1 VLPGAAHYAIAL
13 TTACEVFGAR
23 PTEVEVT
30 DVHFREP
37 LRLAEHTDITTTLT
51 LAAAD
56 RADCEIFGRGDDGTW
71 IRQSTAVVRRLA
83 VPPRPRAASVENLAL
98 RHPVPVEPASL
109 YANMRARGL
118 HHGPA
123 FNGITQVHASRRGD
137 SFWARVETPDA
148 ARTAEHALRVHPALV
163 DLCGQLL
170 IAGLLHETDPGPIL
184 PVRIRSVRVLGDTA
198 TAAYCHARVVEA
210 TPDTLIGHIRLLD
223 EAGTPVLAIDGLR
236 LARHAVPE
244 PAEVDHWFLE
254 TGWHRAERPVP

>member
-1 VLPGAAHYAIAL
+1 MPGDPVRHTWLGETGTAALPWLDDHKVYGAPVLPGAAHYAIAL

-198 TAAYCHARVVEA
+198 TAAYC
-210 TPDTLIGHIRLLD
+210 
-223 EAGTPVLAIDGLR
+223 
-236 LARHAVPE
+236 
-244 PAEVDHWFLE
+244 
-254 TGWHRAERPVP
+254 